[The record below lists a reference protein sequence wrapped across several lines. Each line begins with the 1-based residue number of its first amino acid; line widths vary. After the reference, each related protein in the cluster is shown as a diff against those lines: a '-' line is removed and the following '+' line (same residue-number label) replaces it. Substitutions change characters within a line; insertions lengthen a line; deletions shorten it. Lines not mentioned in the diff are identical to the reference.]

1 MEQHLPIVAKKFW
14 NIVRVIYFMVRKGI
28 ISKGKLLADLN
39 VLMKR
44 GKIAGKA
51 AVHALVFQHHRRFAF
66 AAAVGGAARDRRLSF
81 PDADHPGEY
90 EFSCSSTPYFGLPF
104 HLGKRGRGQGKASP
118 AIDGELAAA
127 VLEMIESAAASPALP
142 GFGRTPAVRQLR
154 ITDSPFPASWDA
166 EGEGSNYPVDEAAE
180 EFIMRFYRD
189 LRRQNDVARL
199 GFS

>member
-1 MEQHLPIVAKKFW
+1 MEQNLPIVAKKFW

-39 VLMKR
+39 ALMKR

-51 AVHALVFQHHRRFAF
+51 AVHALVFQHHRRFA
-66 AAAVGGAARDRRLSF
+66 AVVGGADGDRRLSF
-81 PDADHPGEY
+81 PDADRPGEY
-90 EFSCSSTPYFGLPF
+90 EFSCSSTPHFGLPF
-104 HLGKRGRGQGKASP
+104 NLGRRVRGQGKAAP
-118 AIDGELAAA
+118 TIDGELAAA

-199 GFS
+199 GCS